1 MKLKKGFIVS
11 GKINKINKMNNSL
24 LEILKHRK
32 ILFSQSGED
41 GVLEYVLDKI
51 PNKDNWCVEF
61 GAWDGIHLSNTYHFI
76 SQKNYNS
83 VLIEGETDRWKTLC
97 LNMEKFNSICINKF
111 VDFEGENTLDNIFAT
126 TAIPKNFDLLSID
139 IDGNDYYVWDSLDKY
154 KPKVVII
161 EINIRNKPNEY
172 IINEKN
178 SDFKIG
184 ISGTGILPLTE
195 LAEKK
200 GYSLIANISCNAIYV
215 SNEFYSLFYDKKMN
229 IKDLFLYEGQYFNEL
244 SWQDMKQLGIQKSF
258 QKLITLIYL
267 YASAVINKF
276 KK

>member
-1 MKLKKGFIVS
+1 
-11 GKINKINKMNNSL
+11 MNNSL

-32 ILFSQSGED
+32 IYFSQSGED

-51 PNKDNWCVEF
+51 PNKDNYCVEF

-76 SQKNYNS
+76 SKKNYKS
-83 VLIEGETDRWKTLC
+83 VLIEGETDRWQTLC

-111 VDFEGENTLDNIFAT
+111 VDFEGENTLDNILAT

-139 IDGNDYYVWDSLDKY
+139 IDGNDYYVWDSLDYY

-161 EINIRNKPNEY
+161 EINIRKKPNEY

-184 ISGTGILPLTE
+184 IS
-195 LAEKK
+195 
-200 GYSLIANISCNAIYV
+200 
-215 SNEFYSLFYDKKMN
+215 
-229 IKDLFLYEGQYFNEL
+229 
-244 SWQDMKQLGIQKSF
+244 
-258 QKLITLIYL
+258 
-267 YASAVINKF
+267 
-276 KK
+276 